1 MRSLKTLTAPA
12 LALSLCV
19 PCAVSAQQPQP
30 RQPGVQVQVQPG
42 TQAGQRPQAGQTTST
57 QPGQT
62 SQWQHG
68 DQVLAG
74 CVAIANQMEVAAAEF
89 GRSKAD
95 GNDVKKF
102 TDMLIQDHQAFLQ
115 QLQKFTPEAARDL
128 QSQQPGQQSGQ
139 SQQTAQSQQSG
150 VQTAA
155 GTQTTAS
162 GAIQQ
167 TAGQQPAGAAR
178 QGHRGFD
185 LLAIDREVAEK
196 CLASMKEELGK
207 KDGAE
212 FDKCFMD
219 MQIAAH
225 AMMKDKLSVYH
236 QHVSPELAKV
246 LGEGLATTEQH
257 LKQAKQIRKDMQEDG
272 HKQDGQQNSGDQK
285 DRE

>member
-12 LALSLCV
+12 LALSLCA

-42 TQAGQRPQAGQTTST
+42 AQSGQRLPAGQTTST
-57 QPGQT
+57 QQGHA

-89 GRSKAD
+89 GQSKAD
-95 GNDVKKF
+95 GQDVKKF
-102 TDMLIQDHQAFLQ
+102 TEMLIKDHQAFLQ
-115 QLQKFTPEAARDL
+115 KLQKFTPEAGRDL
-128 QSQQPGQQSGQ
+128 QD
-139 SQQTAQSQQSG
+139 QQTGASQQSG

-155 GTQTTAS
+155 GTQTAAS
-162 GAIQQ
+162 GTIQQ
-167 TAGQQPAGAAR
+167 TAGQQGASTAG
-178 QGHRGFD
+178 QGHHGFN

-196 CLASMKEELGK
+196 CLSSMKEELGK

-257 LKQAKQIRKDMQEDG
+257 LKQAKQIRKDMKEDG
-272 HKQDGQQNSGDQK
+272 HQQDRQQNNRDQK